1 MSKKI
6 PITYNVEKLLKI
18 FLVID
23 YFLRKN
29 FQQKKTFFCREIYF
43 QLMEFLPSLLIINFS
58 IEHDIRYIG
67 AAKKHVMYNITN
79 YSLTQDVMKTLHN
92 SNIYF

>member
-1 MSKKI
+1 
-6 PITYNVEKLLKI
+6 
-18 FLVID
+18 
-23 YFLRKN
+23 
-29 FQQKKTFFCREIYF
+29 
-43 QLMEFLPSLLIINFS
+43 MEFLPSLLIINFS

>member
-6 PITYNVEKLLKI
+6 PITYNVEKFFENI
-18 FLVID
+18 FSYWL
-23 YFLRKN
+23 FSEKK
-29 FQQKKTFFCREIYF
+29 FSTKKTFFCREIYF